1 MIQDNEVESM
11 HSEFDTASPRIGI
24 RLRKRRQALRMTL
37 KQVSES
43 SGLTE
48 GYLSQLERGVSSGS
62 ISSLQKICAVIGLEV
77 GELFSQ
83 PDTASPRVTR
93 FRDSE
98 GFSYG
103 VKGRKLRLTPNEFD
117 HLEMFVGM
125 FEPGGSTGA
134 EAYSHGSS
142 EELILVIEGEVEVT
156 LGVQVFTLHALD
168 SIPFSSSVPHR
179 VQETGGNK
187 ATVLWGMSP
196 RSF

>member
-1 MIQDNEVESM
+1 
-11 HSEFDTASPRIGI
+11 
-24 RLRKRRQALRMTL
+24 MTL

-48 GYLSQLERGVSSGS
+48 GYLSQLERGVSTGS
-62 ISSLQKICAVIGLEV
+62 ISSLQKICAATGLEV
-77 GELFSQ
+77 GELFSE
-83 PDTASPRVTR
+83 PDSTGPKVTR

-117 HLEMFVGM
+117 HLEMFVGV

-134 EAYSHGSS
+134 DPYSHGSS
-142 EELILVIEGEVEVT
+142 EELILVIEGQVEVT
-156 LGVQVFTLHALD
+156 LGSQVFTLHALD

-179 VQETGGNK
+179 VKETGGNK
-187 ATVLWGMSP
+187 AIVLWGMSP